1 LELKNPRRVGR
12 STVEGEAL
20 GICLYR
26 HATPVIRY
34 LTGDVVRQRNDEC
47 PCGRGLPLLE
57 SVEGRLVDFIVA
69 KDGSFIS
76 PYVLATVLQNIVGI
90 KQFKIVQRRDYTI
103 EVQTIAADKADLE
116 KVALAI
122 ESTLTPLTRGLQI
135 KVLFTDSIEV
145 KGAKFRLVESQ
156 VPK

>member
-1 LELKNPRRVGR
+1 
-12 STVEGEAL
+12 
-20 GICLYR
+20 
-26 HATPVIRY
+26 
-34 LTGDVVRQRNDEC
+34 
-47 PCGRGLPLLE
+47 
-57 SVEGRLVDFIVA
+57 
-69 KDGSFIS
+69 
-76 PYVLATVLQNIVGI
+76 VLATVLQNIVGI
-90 KQFKIVQRRDYTI
+90 KQFKIVQRRDYAI
-103 EVQTIAADKADLE
+103 EVQTIAADKAYLE